1 VYGNSDVKEHSF
13 KYCSFKLTVCNKE
26 EDKGSSAWVERD
38 RRWPVQEG
46 VDGVRREGI
55 VSYIYEGCFNC

>member
-55 VSYIYEGCFNC
+55 V